1 MKTPAEASIIAGK
14 YRLLRKLGQGA
25 MGAVWQAE
33 HLTLRSQV
41 AVKFIQVD
49 TAQHAETLPRFLR
62 EAQAAASL
70 RSPHVVQILDHG
82 VDDGVPYIA
91 MELLEG
97 ETLAARLER
106 VGHLAAGQM
115 SRIMTQ
121 VGRAVA
127 RAHEAGIIH
136 RDLKPDNVF
145 LVRNDDEELVKV
157 LDFGIAK
164 SGDAEHLGA
173 PLAADTRTGAI
184 MGTPHYMSP
193 EQTEGAKRAD
203 ARSDIWSL
211 GVVAFECL
219 LGRRPFEAETL
230 GGLLLAICNK
240 PLPIPSEIAPVPAGF
255 DAWFARACARDVRQ
269 RFTSAKEAIQ
279 NLRAVCEGSA
289 AGPSPAAVWPALP
302 SVPWPASQVE
312 SALAASGGSAARS
325 AEGFASTNMRAASAP
340 LRKST
345 PLLAWLLVALSLIA
359 VAVAVAS
366 YLLKSKPVPVS
377 SLSAQPSS
385 NALSPGIAS
394 AIGGAASHTSAALPT
409 SAAARASSAAPV
421 STTQGV
427 STPALRK
434 RDEQPEHSEPAP
446 RTASS
451 AAPWPSNASSV
462 NLGL

>member
-1 MKTPAEASIIAGK
+1 
-14 YRLLRKLGQGA
+14 

-49 TAQHAETLPRFLR
+49 SALHAEALPRFLR

-106 VGHLAAGQM
+106 VGHLEAGEM

-121 VGRAVA
+121 VGRAIA
-127 RAHEAGIIH
+127 RAHEACIIH

-164 SGDAEHLGA
+164 SGDAEGLGA
-173 PLAADTRTGAI
+173 PVVADTRTGAV
-184 MGTPHYMSP
+184 MGTPYYMSP
-193 EQTEGAKRAD
+193 EQTEGAKGAD
-203 ARSDIWSL
+203 AGSDIWSL
-211 GVVAFECL
+211 GVMAFECL

-230 GGLLLAICNK
+230 GGLLLAICTK
-240 PLPIPSEIAPVPAGF
+240 PMPIPSEIAPVPAGF
-255 DAWFARACARDVRQ
+255 DAWFARACARDVKQ
-269 RFTSAKEAIQ
+269 RFSSAKEAIQ
-279 NLRAVCEGSA
+279 NLRSVCEDSA
-289 AGPSPAAVWPALP
+289 VGYTPAAVRPGLLSASPL
-302 SVPWPASQVE
+302 ASQGE
-312 SALAASGGSAARS
+312 SALSASGGPAGQP
-325 AEGFASTNMRAASAP
+325 AEGFASTNMREPSAR
-340 LRKST
+340 LRKSK
-345 PLLAWLLVALSLIA
+345 LVLAWLLVALSLI
-359 VAVAVAS
+359 VIAVAS
-366 YLLKSKPVPVS
+366 YLLKSRPIPVS
-377 SLSAQPSS
+377 SAGALPSS
-385 NALSPGIAS
+385 NALNPRIAFAVSS
-394 AIGGAASHTSAALPT
+394 ATPPT
-409 SAAARASSAAPV
+409 SAAPRASSAAPV

-427 STPALRK
+427 SVPARRK
-434 RDEQPEHSEPAP
+434 GDEQRAHNEPTP
-446 RTASS
+446 RAASS
-451 AAPWPSNASSV
+451 AAPWPSNARSV

>member
-1 MKTPAEASIIAGK
+1 MKTPTEASIIAGK

-33 HLTLRSQV
+33 HLTLKSQV

-49 TAQHAETLPRFLR
+49 TALHAEALPRFLR

-106 VGHLAAGQM
+106 VGHLEAVEM

-121 VGRAVA
+121 VGRAIA

-145 LVRNDDEELVKV
+145 MVRNDDEELVKV

-164 SGDAEHLGA
+164 SGGAESLDA
-173 PLAADTRTGAI
+173 PVAADTRTGAV
-184 MGTPHYMSP
+184 MGTPYYMSP
-193 EQTEGAKRAD
+193 EQTQGAKGAD

-219 LGRRPFEAETL
+219 VGRRPFEAETL
-230 GGLLLAICNK
+230 GGLLLAICTK
-240 PLPIPSEIAPVPAGF
+240 PMPVPSELAVVPAGF
-255 DAWFARACARDVRQ
+255 DAWFARACARDVKE
-269 RFTSAKEAIQ
+269 RFASAKEAIQ
-279 NLRAVCEGSA
+279 NLRSVCEGST
-289 AGPSPAAVWPALP
+289 AGAN
-302 SVPWPASQVE
+302 PASLWPVASAATPAPSQVG
-312 SALAASGGSAARS
+312 SALSASGGPAGP
-325 AEGFASTNMRAASAP
+325 AEGFASTNTREASAP
-340 LRKST
+340 LKKPT
-345 PLLAWLLVALSLIA
+345 PKLAWVLAASALIA
-359 VAVAVAS
+359 VVSAVF
-366 YLLKSKPVPVS
+366 LLKSQTVPS
-377 SLSAQPSS
+377 SPAAALPSS
-385 NALSPGIAS
+385 NALGGPSVAS
-394 AIGGAASHTSAALPT
+394 SVTAAPSASVAP
-409 SAAARASSAAPV
+409 RASSAPSAAT
-421 STTQGV
+421 TTQVV
-427 STPALRK
+427 STPPLPRH
-434 RDEQPEHSEPAP
+434 DEHPARSAP
-446 RTASS
+446 TPHAASS

>member
-1 MKTPAEASIIAGK
+1 MKTPTEASIIGGK

-33 HLTLRSQV
+33 HLALRSQV

-49 TAQHAETLPRFLR
+49 TALHAEALPRFLR

-106 VGHLAAGQM
+106 VGHLEARDV
-115 SRIMTQ
+115 SRVMTQ
-121 VGRAVA
+121 VGRAIA
-127 RAHEAGIIH
+127 RAHESGIIH

-164 SGDAEHLGA
+164 SGDAEGLGA
-173 PLAADTRTGAI
+173 PVVADTRTGAL
-184 MGTPHYMSP
+184 MGTPYYMSP

-211 GVVAFECL
+211 GVMAFECL

-230 GGLLLAICNK
+230 GGLLLAICSK
-240 PLPIPSEIAPVPAGF
+240 PMPIPSEIAPVPAGF
-255 DAWFARACARDVRQ
+255 DAWFARACARDVKQ

-279 NLRAVCEGSA
+279 NLRSVCEGSA
-289 AGPSPAAVWPALP
+289 AGPNPAAVRPGLL
-302 SVPWPASQVE
+302 SVPTPASQVE
-312 SALAASGGSAARS
+312 SALSASGGSAGTS
-325 AEGFASTNMRAASAP
+325 AEGFASTNMRAASAR

-345 PLLAWLLVALSLIA
+345 SVLAWVLVALSLIA
-359 VAVAVAS
+359 IAAAS
-366 YLLKSKPVPVS
+366 YLLRSKPVPVS
-377 SLSAQPSS
+377 SESALPSS
-385 NALSPGIAS
+385 NALNPSTAS
-394 AIGGAASHTSAALPT
+394 AVSGAAPPT
-409 SAAARASSAAPV
+409 SAAPRASSAAPV
-421 STTQGV
+421 STERV
-427 STPALRK
+427 MSTAALRK
-434 RDEQPEHSEPAP
+434 GDEHRAHSEPTP

>member
-1 MKTPAEASIIAGK
+1 MKTPTEASIIAGK
-14 YRLLRKLGQGA
+14 YRLIRKLGQGA

-49 TAQHAETLPRFLR
+49 IALHADALPRFLR

-82 VDDGVPYIA
+82 VDDGMPYIA

-97 ETLAARLER
+97 QTLAARLER
-106 VGHLAAGQM
+106 VGHLEAGEM

-121 VGRAVA
+121 VGRAIA

-164 SGDAEHLGA
+164 SGDAEGLGA
-173 PLAADTRTGAI
+173 PVVAATRTGAV
-184 MGTPHYMSP
+184 MGTPYYMSP
-193 EQTEGAKRAD
+193 EQTEGAKRVD

-211 GVVAFECL
+211 GVMAFECL

-230 GGLLLAICNK
+230 GGLLLAICTK
-240 PLPIPSEIAPVPAGF
+240 PMLIPSEIAPVPAGF
-255 DAWFARACARDVRQ
+255 DAWFARACARDVKQ

-279 NLRAVCEGSA
+279 NLRSVCEGSA
-289 AGPSPAAVWPALP
+289 AGSTPAAVWPGQ
-302 SVPWPASQVE
+302 PASRVV
-312 SALAASGGSAARS
+312 SALSASGGLAGQA
-325 AEGFASTNMRAASAP
+325 AEGFASTNIRAASAR

-345 PLLAWLLVALSLIA
+345 PVLAGVLVALSLIA
-359 VAVAVAS
+359 IAVAS

-377 SLSAQPSS
+377 SASALPSS
-385 NALSPGIAS
+385 NALNPSIAS
-394 AIGGAASHTSAALPT
+394 AVSSAAPPT
-409 SAAARASSAAPV
+409 SAAPRASSTAPV
-421 STTQGV
+421 SSAQVV

-434 RDEQPEHSEPAP
+434 SDEHRAHREPTP
-446 RTASS
+446 HTASS
-451 AAPWPSNASSV
+451 AALWPSNASSV